1 MNLLWPFHSK
11 DLINNSPYS
20 LPYNSY
26 VSLENLVLDHLIFPW
41 LTTFSFFMPVVCLI
55 LYWHGKEKFCHGHS
69 KGLRDNEQQKFFH

>member
-26 VSLENLVLDHLIFPW
+26 DVSLENLVLDQLIFPW
-41 LTTFSFFMPVVCLI
+41 LTFYFF
-55 LYWHGKEKFCHGHS
+55 
-69 KGLRDNEQQKFFH
+69 FFHDSGLLNIVLT